1 MVKEIDADKEE
12 RINLEFQFDQ
22 IESKIRAYTADIE
35 KKKKEYERIRN
46 EVESE
51 MVALGEKDQSRL
63 E

>member
-22 IESKIRAYTADIE
+22 IESKIRAYSADIE

>member
-22 IESKIRAYTADIE
+22 FESKIRAYSADIE

-46 EVESE
+46 DVESE
-51 MVALGEKDQSRL
+51 MVALGEKDQARL